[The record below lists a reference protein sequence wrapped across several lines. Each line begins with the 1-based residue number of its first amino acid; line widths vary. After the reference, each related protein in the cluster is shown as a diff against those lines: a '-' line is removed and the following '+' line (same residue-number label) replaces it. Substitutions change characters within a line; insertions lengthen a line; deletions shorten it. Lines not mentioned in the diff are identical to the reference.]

1 MKYKIEFQYKPQGA
15 ARPYDE
21 VQEEHI
27 FSDTGGYIPI
37 PDVGDSVSY
46 GKEGRRAYK
55 VVSRHFS
62 YVSLVEDWCVV
73 NIVVTDIS
81 DEEMAARLKE

>member
-1 MKYKIEFQYKPQGA
+1 MKYKIEFQYIPPKSTRPNDEAQDEELLFEQG
-15 ARPYDE
+15 E
-21 VQEEHI
+21 
-27 FSDTGGYIPI
+27 FIPI

-46 GKEGRRAYK
+46 LYGGKMTAFK

-62 YVSLVEDWCVV
+62 YIGDLCCV

-81 DEEMAARLKE
+81 GEEMAARLKE